1 VNSQWVPRHTVP
13 YRRGFALRIPRRAG
27 LYVIHDFRGALYAG
41 RSTALRRRFDEHLEE
56 QYNPL
61 LRSALQDARGPLL
74 FSWSLV
80 SLEDLDV
87 AERAV
92 IELLRPPCNRTI

>member
-1 VNSQWVPRHTVP
+1 MNSQWFPRHTVP
-13 YRRGFALRIPRRAG
+13 YRRGFALRIPRLAG
-27 LYVIHDFRGALYAG
+27 LYVIHDLRGALYAG
-41 RSTALRRRFDEHLEE
+41 RSTALRRRFDEHFEE

-61 LRSALQDARGPLL
+61 LREALQHAYGPRL

-80 SLEDLDV
+80 SPEDLDV
-87 AERAV
+87 AEREV